1 MTAPPAAVMAAGD
14 LTKRPVVTLD
24 GEAVAQV
31 KDVVLDGAGG
41 RIAGF
46 TLAGRGLLSG
56 PLRKSLP
63 WSAVHALGADAVM
76 ITSAE
81 ALEDKAAVASW
92 QEASGGLVRGARV
105 LTDQGVQV
113 GSVRDVL
120 VESGREGRVVGVEM
134 SSTEALGR
142 QERTVF
148 LPLGGRP
155 ALTGDTL
162 MIPARDTEYVVEDVG
177 ELAAAVGRRRLAEAR
192 AEAGPGGLAGPDGP
206 GGPSGGAHLT
216 KGPSLAGGPDGV
228 GGSDGSGEGR
238 TP

>member
-1 MTAPPAAVMAAGD
+1 MTAPLPAVLAAGD
-14 LTKRPVVTLD
+14 LTKRPVVTLG
-24 GEAVAQV
+24 GEAVAQI

-56 PLRKSLP
+56 PMRKSLP
-63 WSAVHALGADAVM
+63 WTAVHALGTDAVM

-113 GSVRDVL
+113 GTVLDVL
-120 VESGREGRVVGVEM
+120 IEAGREGRVVGVEM
-134 SSTEALGR
+134 TSTEALGR
-142 QERTVF
+142 HERKVF

-155 ALTGDTL
+155 AMTGDTL
-162 MIPARDTEYVVEDVG
+162 MVPARHTEHVVEELG
-177 ELAAAVGRRRLAEAR
+177 ELAAAVWRVRGTET
-192 AEAGPGGLAGPDGP
+192 
-206 GGPSGGAHLT
+206 GGPTGAV
-216 KGPSLAGGPDGV
+216 GPAAAGATGATGAP
-228 GGSDGSGEGR
+228 GEER
-238 TP
+238 TS

>member
-46 TLAGRGLLSG
+46 TLAGRSLLSG

-177 ELAAAVGRRRLAEAR
+177 ELAAAVGRRRLAEA
-192 AEAGPGGLAGPDGP
+192 GPGLDGL
-206 GGPSGGAHLT
+206 GGAHLT
-216 KGPSLAGGPDGV
+216 KGPSAAGGPDGV
-228 GGSDGSGEGR
+228 GGPDGSGEGR
-238 TP
+238 TS

>member
-1 MTAPPAAVMAAGD
+1 MTAALPAVLAAGD

-56 PLRKSLP
+56 PMRKSLP
-63 WSAVHALGADAVM
+63 WAAVHALGADAVM
-76 ITSAE
+76 IASADS
-81 ALEDKAAVASW
+81 LEDKSAVASW

-113 GSVRDVL
+113 GTVLDVL
-120 VESGREGRVVGVEM
+120 VEAGREGRVVGVEM

-142 QERTVF
+142 HERKVF
-148 LPLGGRP
+148 LPLGGCP
-155 ALTGDTL
+155 AMTGDTL
-162 MIPARDTEYVVEDVG
+162 LVPARDTEYVVEELG
-177 ELAAAVGRRRLAEAR
+177 ELAAAMWSKRLADTGGLTATGGPHI
-192 AEAGPGGLAGPDGP
+192 AEEPHAGPG
-206 GGPSGGAHLT
+206 T
-216 KGPSLAGGPDGV
+216 T
-228 GGSDGSGEGR
+228 GEER
-238 TP
+238 TS

>member
-1 MTAPPAAVMAAGD
+1 MTSSVPAALMAAGD
-14 LTKRPVVTLD
+14 LTKRPVVTLG

-63 WSAVHALGADAVM
+63 WAAVHALGVDAVM

-81 ALEDKAAVASW
+81 ALEDKSAVASSE
-92 QEASGGLVRGARV
+92 EASGLVRGARV

-113 GSVRDVL
+113 GTVL
-120 VESGREGRVVGVEM
+120 GVVVEAGREGRVVGVEM

-142 QERTVF
+142 HERTVF
-148 LPLGGRP
+148 LPLGDRP
-155 ALTGDTL
+155 AMTGDTL
-162 MIPARDTEYVVEDVG
+162 MVPAQDTEHAVE
-177 ELAAAVGRRRLAEAR
+177 ELGDLATALWRKRL
-192 AEAGPGGLAGPDGP
+192 AGPGRPGTKGLGTTGP
-206 GGPSGGAHLT
+206 GTTGLGTTGLGT
-216 KGPSLAGGPDGV
+216 TGLGTT
-228 GGSDGSGEGR
+228 GEER
-238 TP
+238 TS

>member
-1 MTAPPAAVMAAGD
+1 MTASVPAALMPAGD
-14 LTKRPVVTLD
+14 LTKRPVVTLG

-63 WSAVHALGADAVM
+63 WSAVHALGVDAVM

-81 ALEDKAAVASW
+81 ALEGKAAVASW
-92 QEASGGLVRGARV
+92 EEASGSLVRGARV
-105 LTDQGVQV
+105 LTDRGVQV
-113 GSVRDVL
+113 GTVLDVV
-120 VESGREGRVVGVEM
+120 VEAGPEGRVVGVAM
-134 SSTEALGR
+134 TSTEALGR
-142 QERTVF
+142 HGRKVF

-162 MIPARDTEYVVEDVG
+162 LVPAQDTEHVVE
-177 ELAAAVGRRRLAEAR
+177 ELGQLATALWRKRLT
-192 AEAGPGGLAGPDGP
+192 GP
-206 GGPSGGAHLT
+206 GGPRVT
-216 KGPSLAGGPDGV
+216 
-228 GGSDGSGEGR
+228 GEER
-238 TP
+238 TS

>member
-1 MTAPPAAVMAAGD
+1 M
-14 LTKRPVVTLD
+14 VTLG

-63 WSAVHALGADAVM
+63 WAAVHALGVDAVM

-81 ALEDKAAVASW
+81 VLEGKSAVASW
-92 QEASGGLVRGARV
+92 EEASGGLVRGARV
-105 LTDQGVQV
+105 LTDRGVQV
-113 GSVRDVL
+113 GTVLDVV
-120 VESGREGRVVGVEM
+120 VEAGCEGRVVGVEM

-142 QERTVF
+142 RGRKVF

-162 MIPARDTEYVVEDVG
+162 LVPAQDTEHAVEELG
-177 ELAAAVGRRRLAEAR
+177 ELATALWRKRLSGPRGPRVPGAA
-192 AEAGPGGLAGPDGP
+192 
-206 GGPSGGAHLT
+206 
-216 KGPSLAGGPDGV
+216 
-228 GGSDGSGEGR
+228 GEER
-238 TP
+238 TS

>member
-1 MTAPPAAVMAAGD
+1 MTSSVPAALMSASD
-14 LTKRPVVTLD
+14 LTKRPVVTLG

-63 WSAVHALGADAVM
+63 WAAVHALGVDAVM

-81 ALEDKAAVASW
+81 ALEDKSAVASW
-92 QEASGGLVRGARV
+92 EEASGGLVRGARV

-113 GSVRDVL
+113 GTVLDVV
-120 VESGREGRVVGVEM
+120 VEAGREGRIVGVEM

-142 QERTVF
+142 HERTVF
-148 LPLGGRP
+148 LPLGDRP
-155 ALTGDTL
+155 AMTGDTL
-162 MIPARDTEYVVEDVG
+162 LVPAQDTEHAVEELG
-177 ELAAAVGRRRLAEAR
+177 ELATALWRKRLAR
-192 AEAGPGGLAGPDGP
+192 PGPPGTTGL
-206 GGPSGGAHLT
+206 
-216 KGPSLAGGPDGV
+216 
-228 GGSDGSGEGR
+228 GR
-238 TP
+238 TDLPMTGEERTS